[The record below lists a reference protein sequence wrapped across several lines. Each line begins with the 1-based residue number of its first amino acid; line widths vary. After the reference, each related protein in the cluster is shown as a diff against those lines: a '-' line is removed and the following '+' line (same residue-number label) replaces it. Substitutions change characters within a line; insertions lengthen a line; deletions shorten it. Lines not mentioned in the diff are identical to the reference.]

1 MTDSSEFPGESG
13 PDDGG
18 HERVTYKLNLL
29 LFALTVPAV
38 FLAGAMAVVPE
49 LSDAPNGML
58 PWLKALPAHAHELW
72 RGWPFAVPLLTIL
85 LAHEF
90 GHYIAARIHRVPASL
105 PYFIPLPLV
114 SPFGTMG
121 AVIAMRG
128 RIRSRAALLDIGAA
142 GPIAGMLVAVPV
154 IALGFSWSTLGPA
167 PTSNYRQEGYS
178 LLYLLLRRIFFGAV
192 PAGMDINLSPTA
204 EAGWVGFLITMINL
218 LPWGQLD
225 GGHIAFALFG
235 ERQHTYARWLRQSL
249 LVLFAYNLAKF
260 CLPLLLHRSSLST
273 DLALGNSIFWLVW
286 YGFTGVIAWISGGP
300 DHPPFEPGELGR
312 GRRAIA
318 WACLAL
324 FVLLFM
330 PTPWA
335 QY

>member
-1 MTDSSEFPGESG
+1 MTDSPHPPEDALEIEAREPLKYG
-13 PDDGG
+13 
-18 HERVTYKLNLL
+18 LNLF
-29 LFALTVPAV
+29 LFALTVPSV
-38 FLAGAMAVVPE
+38 FLAGTFIVDSKIAEE
-49 LSDAPNGML
+49 LPHRLS
-58 PWLKALPAHAHELW
+58 EIW
-72 RGWPFAVPLLTIL
+72 RGWPFALPLLGIL

-105 PYFIPLPLV
+105 PYFIPLPEL

-121 AVIAMRG
+121 AIIAMRG

-142 GPIAGMLVAVPV
+142 GPIAGMVVALPV
-154 IALGFSWSTLGPA
+154 LALGLHWSTVGPNPSA
-167 PTSNYRQEGYS
+167 HYVQEGQS
-178 LLYLLLRRIFFGAV
+178 LLYSLMKRVFLGPI
-192 PAGMDINLSPTA
+192 PEGMDVQLSPTA

-218 LPWGQLD
+218 VPWGQLD

-235 ERQHTYARWLRQSL
+235 ERQHRVARFVRLSML
-249 LVLFAYNLAKF
+249 GLFAYNLLKF
-260 CLPLLLHRSSLST
+260 YAPIALHRSALDYRLAIGDSL
-273 DLALGNSIFWLVW
+273 FWLVW
-286 YGFTGVIAWISGGP
+286 FAVTGIIGWASGGP
-300 DHPPFEPGELGR
+300 DHPPFEPSELGP

-318 WACLAL
+318 WLCLAM